1 MKRKALVIG
10 ATGLIGKNVVNQ
22 LIQNEAFGKII
33 ILVRNSSGFTHEKL
47 EEIIVN
53 FEQLEEYEQYFHVN
67 DVFSCLGTTIK
78 IAKTKENFRKV
89 DYDYSVKV
97 AELASK
103 AAVQNFLLISSMGAN
118 SHSNIFYSKVKGE
131 VERDVRKFH
140 FAGLF
145 IFRPSL
151 LLGERNEVRIGEKVA
166 ETISTIM
173 PFLFT
178 GPFKKYKPI
187 KGETVAK
194 AMINSALSGKKGE
207 QIIESNSIQ
216 SISRT

>member
-22 LIQNEAFGKII
+22 LIQNDAFEKITT
-33 ILVRNSSGFTHEKL
+33 LVRKSSGFSHEKL
-47 EEIIVN
+47 EKIIVN
-53 FEQLEEYEQYFHVN
+53 FDQLEEYEQYFQVN

-89 DYDYSVKV
+89 DYDYSIKV

-103 AAVQNFLLISSMGAN
+103 ATVQNFLMISSMGAN

-140 FAGLF
+140 FTGLF

-151 LLGERNEVRIGEKVA
+151 LLGERKEKRLGEKVA
-166 ETISTIM
+166 EKISTIM
-173 PFLFT
+173 PFVFT
-178 GPFKKYKPI
+178 GPLKKYKPI
-187 KGETVAK
+187 KGEMVAK
-194 AMINSALSGKKGE
+194 AMINSALSGIQGE
-207 QIIESNSIQ
+207 QIIESNSIE
-216 SISRT
+216 SISRK

>member
-22 LIQNEAFGKII
+22 LIKTEAYEKIT

-53 FEQLEEYEQYFHVN
+53 FDHLEDYEQYFQVN

-89 DYDYSVKV
+89 DYDYSIKA

-103 AAVQNFLLISSMGAN
+103 AAVQNFLLISSMGAS

-131 VERDVRKFH
+131 VERDVRKLQFS
-140 FAGLF
+140 GLF

-151 LLGERNEVRIGEKVA
+151 LLGERTEVRLGEQFA
-166 ETISTIM
+166 EKISTIM

-178 GPFKKYKPI
+178 GPLKKYKPI

-194 AMINSALSGKKGE
+194 AMINSAISGRKG
-207 QIIESNSIQ
+207 QVILESNSIEKI
-216 SISRT
+216 SIA

>member
-1 MKRKALVIG
+1 MKRNALVIG

-22 LIQNEAFGKII
+22 LIQNEGYEKIT
-33 ILVRNSSGFTHEKL
+33 ILVRKSSGLTHEKL

-53 FEQLEEYEQYFHVN
+53 FNQLEEYEQYFQVN

-89 DYDYSVKV
+89 DYDYSLKV

-103 AAVQNFLLISSMGAN
+103 ANVQNFLLISSMGAN

-131 VERDVRKFH
+131 VERDVRTFH
-140 FAGLF
+140 FSGLF

-151 LLGERNEVRIGEKVA
+151 LLGERKKVRIGEKVA
-166 ETISTIM
+166 EKISTIM
-173 PFLFT
+173 PFIFT
-178 GPFKKYKPI
+178 GPFKKYRPI

-194 AMINSALSGKKGE
+194 AMINSALSGRKGE
-207 QIIESNSIQ
+207 QIIESNSIE
-216 SISRT
+216 SISRM

>member
-10 ATGLIGKNVVNQ
+10 ATGLIGKSVVNQ
-22 LIQNEAFGKII
+22 LIQNEAYEKITI
-33 ILVRNSSGFTHEKL
+33 FVRKSSGFIHEKV

-53 FEQLEEYEQYFHVN
+53 FDRLEEYEQYFQVD

-103 AAVQNFLLISSMGAN
+103 ATVQNFLLISSMGAN
-118 SHSNIFYSKVKGE
+118 SDSNIFYSKVKGE
-131 VERDVRKFH
+131 VERDVKKLH
-140 FAGLF
+140 FTGLF

-151 LLGERNEVRIGEKVA
+151 LLGERKEVRIGEKVA
-166 ETISTIM
+166 EKISVIM

-178 GPFKKYKPI
+178 GPFKKYIPI

-194 AMINSALSGKKGE
+194 AMINYALSGITGE
-207 QIIESNSIQ
+207 QIIESNSIERM
-216 SISRT
+216 SRK